1 MARRGTPLAPDADVQ
16 NGDTPVTVTVLLLAA
31 GQRDSSRASVSS
43 SIAVPTGVPHWQDWL
58 VDAVTSR
65 AREGAVRLGAQ
76 LAPQGAL
83 SDHRFVPLAAVV
95 PTAHVTH

>member
-1 MARRGTPLAPDADVQ
+1 M
-16 NGDTPVTVTVLLLAA
+16 TVTVLLVAA
-31 GQRDSSRASVSS
+31 DQRDSSHASVSS
-43 SIAVPTGVPHWQDWL
+43 SIAVFMGVPDWQARL

-76 LAPQGAL
+76 LAPQGAREG
-83 SDHRFVPLAAVV
+83 RFVPLAAVV